1 MFLCYGTSKTQNQ
14 GLSYI
19 FLYYY
24 CRIEYII
31 CDKKLPPSSSS
42 SKISLRTSCIPPSG
56 LESPKTSSTSTASA
70 VPSSSSSTEP
80 TLDLA
85 VLRLMRALIDF
96 YRKRNIW
103 IKKITQPFF
112 KVEMYSKLGISKYF
126 LKLMYDLWIYL
137 LLFHLHYR
145 FLNLHRV

>member
-1 MFLCYGTSKTQNQ
+1 MLKNSFYVWLNLAKEIPIHVSLLWHFQNPK
-14 GLSYI
+14 SSFITNI

-24 CRIEYII
+24 YRIEYII
-31 CDKKLPPSSSS
+31 FDKKLPPSSSS

-112 KVEMYSKLGISKYF
+112 KVEMYSKLGTFKYF
-126 LKLMYDLWIYL
+126 LKLIYDL
-137 LLFHLHYR
+137 
-145 FLNLHRV
+145 